1 MYAYTIVI
9 EFIGKIMSFLPLS
22 PPPPPPP
29 PPHVSLS
36 LPPPPS
42 LPSQVQSSNPVI
54 IKLPTTKTRSSKAVS
69 SGRGIISSLPSTAAT
84 ATASGSDYHCPEC
97 GLRDDGSPMIG
108 CDGCDSWVHWTC
120 VGITREPPD
129 DEKWFCPTCLKSR
142 QSGKKKKGRKRKR
155 TH

>member
-1 MYAYTIVI
+1 M
-9 EFIGKIMSFLPLS
+9 EFIDKNIFLTSRSLS
-22 PPPPPPP
+22 L
-29 PPHVSLS
+29 SLS
-36 LPPPPS
+36 LPSTSISSSS
-42 LPSQVQSSNPVI
+42 LPHSQVQSSNPVI

-129 DEKWFCPTCLKSR
+129 DEKWFCPTCVKSR